1 MAQTVCVIVS
11 AADRERLR
19 AISGDR
25 NQSRKHMER
34 ARIVLASAEREPA
47 QRVAAGVG
55 VSRPTVWR
63 WQQRY
68 AEVGVEGLL
77 RDKTRKPGK
86 TPIAAQTTAR
96 VVALTCTT
104 PPHQAT
110 HWTGRAMAKAIGISL
125 RSVQRIWQVHQLQPH
140 RIRTFKRSRDP
151 SFAAKLAD
159 VVGLYVDPP
168 AHAVVLSLDEKSQI
182 QALDRSQPGLPIKP
196 GRCQTMTHD
205 YKRHGTTTLFAALS
219 VLDGTVIG
227 RCMQRHRHREFI
239 RFLNAVERQVPA
251 GKLIHAVLDNYAT
264 HKHPK
269 VLAWLSRHPRWI
281 FHFTPTSASW
291 LNAVENFFSKMTR
304 QRIRRGVFCSI
315 VDLQSAIN
323 AYLAEHNAH
332 PKPFVWTQSANA
344 ILAKLDRVPVLSE
357 CV

>member
-1 MAQTVCVIVS
+1 MCDAGPMAQTVCVIVS

-25 NQSRKHMER
+25 NQPRKHMER

-68 AEVGVEGLL
+68 AEVGVGGLL

-168 AHAVVLSLDEKSQI
+168 AHAVVLSLEPDPSARPQPTGAAD
-182 QALDRSQPGLPIKP
+182 QAG
-196 GRCQTMTHD
+196 
-205 YKRHGTTTLFAALS
+205 ALS
-219 VLDGTVIG
+219 DHDA
-227 RCMQRHRHREFI
+227 R
-239 RFLNAVERQVPA
+239 
-251 GKLIHAVLDNYAT
+251 
-264 HKHPK
+264 
-269 VLAWLSRHPRWI
+269 
-281 FHFTPTSASW
+281 
-291 LNAVENFFSKMTR
+291 
-304 QRIRRGVFCSI
+304 
-315 VDLQSAIN
+315 
-323 AYLAEHNAH
+323 
-332 PKPFVWTQSANA
+332 
-344 ILAKLDRVPVLSE
+344 
-357 CV
+357 